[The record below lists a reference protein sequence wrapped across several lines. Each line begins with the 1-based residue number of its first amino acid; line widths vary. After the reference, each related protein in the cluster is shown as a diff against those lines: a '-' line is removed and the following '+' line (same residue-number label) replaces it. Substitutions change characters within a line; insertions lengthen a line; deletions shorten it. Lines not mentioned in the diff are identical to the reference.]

1 MGKKNQEMS
10 QVYNGSKNEFIFGEG
25 GGKGK
30 HLSSFLKNLSL
41 TGSRSNKT
49 ESYQDINSNI
59 YGNLSYNRGETESI
73 GSGESFTRVQAPR
86 SVSIGGDYA
95 RTKAKDGNSRPG
107 YNGNRSSSSV
117 NIKSQRRTSGN
128 VRYNDLDDDWDAG
141 FEEVASK
148 PKPNMTRSASH
159 NVVSSKLKSSPKS
172 TTSVFMDPFYPDLT
186 IPASITP
193 KEQSP
198 VRKFSES
205 TMDDY
210 QARLEMDKLN
220 HLNSR
225 IVKFRNVLL
234 GEETNINIA
243 ELRKLSWNGI
253 PSELR
258 AISWQAL
265 LGYLPTNRSRQSSTL
280 NRKRQEYLDGLKQM
294 NVDFEDDPSNMSN
307 TSLSSVNTTGQNSIN
322 ITSTATTNNNNNNN
336 VREKQLY
343 HQIKIDVK
351 RTNPT
356 IKFYGH
362 LSTQMSLRKILYIW
376 AVRHPA
382 SGYVQGINDLV
393 TPFYQIFVM
402 NYIWQL
408 QRKKLGIKGDYDLF
422 IPGLLD
428 ENDPQEQELLKDENL
443 LSYTV
448 ENFDPAKISPRIVG
462 FIEADT
468 YWCFSRLLETITDN
482 YIHEQPGI
490 IRQVGDLRNLISKI
504 DVELINHFDNEGIEF
519 IQFSFRWMNC
529 LLMRELNIDLIIRMW
544 DTYLSETPIGFN
556 NFHIYVCAAFLI
568 KFSPELKQK
577 DFQEILLFLQN
588 PPTSS
593 WTDKDIELMLS
604 EAFIWQ
610 SLYKNASAHL
620 R

>member
-1 MGKKNQEMS
+1 
-10 QVYNGSKNEFIFGEG
+10 
-25 GGKGK
+25 
-30 HLSSFLKNLSL
+30 
-41 TGSRSNKT
+41 
-49 ESYQDINSNI
+49 
-59 YGNLSYNRGETESI
+59 
-73 GSGESFTRVQAPR
+73 
-86 SVSIGGDYA
+86 
-95 RTKAKDGNSRPG
+95 
-107 YNGNRSSSSV
+107 
-117 NIKSQRRTSGN
+117 
-128 VRYNDLDDDWDAG
+128 
-141 FEEVASK
+141 
-148 PKPNMTRSASH
+148 
-159 NVVSSKLKSSPKS
+159 
-172 TTSVFMDPFYPDLT
+172 
-186 IPASITP
+186 
-193 KEQSP
+193 
-198 VRKFSES
+198 
-205 TMDDY
+205 
-210 QARLEMDKLN
+210 
-220 HLNSR
+220 
-225 IVKFRNVLL
+225 
-234 GEETNINIA
+234 
-243 ELRKLSWNGI
+243 
-253 PSELR
+253 
-258 AISWQAL
+258 
-265 LGYLPTNRSRQSSTL
+265 
-280 NRKRQEYLDGLKQM
+280 
-294 NVDFEDDPSNMSN
+294 
-307 TSLSSVNTTGQNSIN
+307 
-322 ITSTATTNNNNNNN
+322 
-336 VREKQLY
+336 
-343 HQIKIDVK
+343 
-351 RTNPT
+351 
-356 IKFYGH
+356 
-362 LSTQMSLRKILYIW
+362 
-376 AVRHPA
+376 
-382 SGYVQGINDLV
+382 
-393 TPFYQIFVM
+393 M